1 MADYQLASVIIN
13 GSGQYSGEIDWIYDI
28 DYIGGLDKRG
38 KLSTKDLLKVKQRLA
53 ELTEKVEEQLQLRI
67 LRGDDGSRWHD

>member
-38 KLSTKDLLKVKQRLA
+38 KLSTKHLLKVKQRLA

>member
-28 DYIGGLDKRG
+28 DYIGGLEKRG
-38 KLSTKDLLKVKQRLA
+38 KLSIKDLLKVKQRLA